1 MEIKNIEEIAAAC
14 NEFDYYNVVEAFES
28 ANISDEDERDYG
40 LFQDYITILPNVPK
54 TKEIVNNV
62 KPIAEGKY
70 WLVYKF
76 EDVDSNMRDEL
87 DENNLYFLDCITEN
101 IFED

>member
-1 MEIKNIEEIAAAC
+1 MEIKNIEGIAAAC
-14 NEFDYYNVVEAFES
+14 NEFDYYDVVKAFES
-28 ANISDEDERDYG
+28 ANISNEDERDCG

-70 WLVYKF
+70 WLVYKY
-76 EDVDSNMRDEL
+76 EDVNNNMRDEL
-87 DENNLYFLDCITEN
+87 EDEDLYLLDYITESV
-101 IFED
+101 FEE